1 MAIGG
6 QGGRHWRYNGPMPYL
21 IDGHNVIGQMPNIS
35 LADPDDEAKL
45 TALVRRFCA
54 REQRKATL
62 IFDGGLPGGVSKLS
76 NADVTVIFA
85 SHRHTTADDLIL
97 NRIRDE
103 KNPAGLIVVSSDQ
116 KIVNAARQ
124 RKMAVTSARD
134 FGGQL
139 LRTASTVERA
149 SEKEKG
155 LSKEELAEWEA
166 LFLKR
171 GNRD

>member
-1 MAIGG
+1 
-6 QGGRHWRYNGPMPYL
+6 MPYL

-35 LADPDDEAKL
+35 LDDPDDEAKL

-54 REQRKATL
+54 REKRKASL

-85 SHRHTTADDLIL
+85 SDRHTTGDDLIL

-124 RKMAVTSARD
+124 RRMVVTSARE
-134 FGGQL
+134 FGQQL
-139 LRTASTVERA
+139 LKTGQASGTM

-166 LFLKR
+166 VFEKR
-171 GNRD
+171 SGER